1 MADRSSIILYF
12 SCDLMTLY
20 TDDDLQWHPLVRSF
34 LNAQREML
42 YFQHPCP
49 DPRRTL
55 RRNAYIDIPIQAID
69 TGHQLSALSQDEG
82 VTIAESS

>member
-1 MADRSSIILYF
+1 
-12 SCDLMTLY
+12 MTLY

-49 DPRRTL
+49 DPRWTL
-55 RRNAYIDIPIQAID
+55 RRDAYIDIPIQAID
-69 TGHQLSALSQDEG
+69 TDHQLSALPQDGDLLSLNHLEMR
-82 VTIAESS
+82 IQDRRRS